1 MFENMLTSIKNSSI
15 IRNINASPLVAGIMM
30 ILLNVA
36 SKYIS
41 IELSHTQEEYLK
53 NTLGRQ
59 ILIFAISFTATK
71 DVILS
76 FVLTAVFYVLTM
88 HLFNENSS
96 LCIVPKEYRRYKN
109 ILDLDGDGVVTEEEI
124 RKAKELL
131 SKVDQNKNENE
142 MLNTMNDFKMSV

>member
-1 MFENMLTSIKNSSI
+1 MFENMLIGIKNSSF
-15 IRNINASPLVAGIMM
+15 IRNINGSPLVAGIMM

-71 DVILS
+71 DVLS
-76 FVLTAVFYVLTM
+76 FVLTAVF
-88 HLFNENSS
+88 
-96 LCIVPKEYRRYKN
+96 
-109 ILDLDGDGVVTEEEI
+109 
-124 RKAKELL
+124 
-131 SKVDQNKNENE
+131 
-142 MLNTMNDFKMSV
+142 